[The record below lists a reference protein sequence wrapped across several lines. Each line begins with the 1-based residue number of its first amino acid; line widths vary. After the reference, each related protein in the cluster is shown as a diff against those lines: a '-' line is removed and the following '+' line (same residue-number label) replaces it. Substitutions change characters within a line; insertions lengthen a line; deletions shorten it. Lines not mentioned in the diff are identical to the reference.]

1 MKNIKIIL
9 PNIIICIVISLV
21 AIILPVEIKNTTSFI
36 YNLICFIVFNI
47 IGCFVNNSLIE
58 NNLKKDLNNTPVFY
72 LYIIFNILLV
82 ILLFISKVVNITIN
96 ISIILT
102 LILFTIYFLMVYS
115 LIHAKKYINNH
126 NDKIDKNTYNVR
138 NWISTIEILLTKEG
152 KNNKDLNKLYETL
165 KYMDVTSNDSTYE
178 IDSEINELIKKVK
191 KNIEKETILS
201 IEKLVNERKIIL
213 KNGKR

>member
-72 LYIIFNILLV
+72 LYIIFNILLA

-102 LILFTIYFLMVYS
+102 LILFTIYFLF
-115 LIHAKKYINNH
+115 
-126 NDKIDKNTYNVR
+126 
-138 NWISTIEILLTKEG
+138 
-152 KNNKDLNKLYETL
+152 
-165 KYMDVTSNDSTYE
+165 
-178 IDSEINELIKKVK
+178 
-191 KNIEKETILS
+191 ILS
-201 IEKLVNERKIIL
+201 DSCFFAEHCKASVLFLIFTPFSCKIRFKVFL
-213 KNGKR
+213 SW